1 MEEQKDVLAQHIAN
15 AQEAQGTFVEFA
27 RWILSSCGVDN
38 ASDTVATLIMIVIST
53 IISVCIFY
61 ISKFIFIR
69 VVGAIVER
77 TDNKWDDIV
86 LNNKVL
92 TRAAYIPSISSLT
105 AFGMAMHTDHWLNT
119 VYMRVVYLYMT
130 LMWGRFVLAVIDSLF
145 DLISAKYPKV
155 QSLKSLKQ
163 LVTYIIF
170 AMMVIIMISIVIDKS
185 PSTLLTGLGA
195 SAAIMSLVFK
205 ETIQSLVSGVQ
216 LSANDMVAVGDWI
229 VVPKASANGVVIEM
243 NLNTVKIRNWD
254 NTITTVPPS
263 TLLSDSFTNWKGMS
277 ESAGRRLNRSVCIDM
292 DTVRFITPE
301 EEKHFQQMPE
311 LYYFFERR
319 KNGEEG
325 LQDQLT
331 NLTLYREYIFA
342 YLMRNPQIQ
351 DPDDS
356 IRMKL
361 MVRYLQPTQ
370 YGLPMELYCFT
381 KTKVWAEYEVIIM
394 QLMDH
399 TIAAMGMFGIRPY
412 QVASSKA
419 GQTAEMTEPVRAS
432 IKAIEQSYDN
442 AAPAAPQGGAEA

>member
-1 MEEQKDVLAQHIAN
+1 
-15 AQEAQGTFVEFA
+15 
-27 RWILSSCGVDN
+27 
-38 ASDTVATLIMIVIST
+38 
-53 IISVCIFY
+53 
-61 ISKFIFIR
+61 
-69 VVGAIVER
+69 
-77 TDNKWDDIV
+77 
-86 LNNKVL
+86 
-92 TRAAYIPSISSLT
+92 
-105 AFGMAMHTDHWLNT
+105 
-119 VYMRVVYLYMT
+119 MT

-145 DLISAKYPKV
+145 DLVAAKYPKV

-170 AMMVIIMISIVIDKS
+170 AMMVIIMISVVIDKS

-301 EEKHFQQMPE
+301 EEKHFEQMPE

-399 TIAAMGMFGIRPY
+399 TIAAMSMFGIRPY

-419 GQTAEMTEPVRAS
+419 GQAVEMTEPVRAS
-432 IKAIEQSYDN
+432 IKAIEQNYDD
-442 AAPAAPQGGAEA
+442 AAPAATRGGAEA